1 MPGINFNPGKQDET
15 QRAEP
20 MTRRLIQVLFDEL
33 LSSHNNSCTYPFL
46 LILKFARGGDDGER
60 ARRVGVIG
68 AMGSLFAMS
77 ERNLA
82 RLIVK
87 ETGLSFASGVSSY
100 S

>member
-1 MPGINFNPGKQDET
+1 MPGINFNPGKQTTT

-20 MTRRLIQVLFDEL
+20 MTRRLIQVLFDDS

-46 LILKFARGGDDGER
+46 LILKSRDGGDDGER
-60 ARRVGVIG
+60 ARRVGIIG
-68 AMGSLFAMS
+68 AMGGFFAMS

-87 ETGLSFASGVSSY
+87 ETG
-100 S
+100 